1 MNERLPDKY
10 LLKRE
15 IDPGAQ
21 VSAVGKIPLYL
32 LKPLPNEDAKSLMQF
47 KHDIE
52 KGERTLA
59 DDGK

>member
-1 MNERLPDKY
+1 MNERLPDTF

-15 IDPGAQ
+15 IDSAAE

-32 LKPLPNEDAKSLMQF
+32 LKRLSKDDADVLMQF

-52 KGERTLA
+52 AGERKLA
-59 DDGK
+59 DDG